1 MTVLPRFLYMFVT
14 IPIWL
19 PKQFFIKLDKYVS
32 SFIWN
37 RAMPRIKKIYL
48 ERPKSEGGLGLPNFL
63 HYYWASNIS
72 KLAYWVTSFSDK
84 NGPAWAMMELSSHA
98 SISPISLLTAP
109 LATQTNRKT
118 FSNPVVSNSIRIWV
132 QFRKHFN
139 LDQIN
144 SLSPFLSII
153 SSHPHRWINV
163 SLAGIDMDWFSLTIC
178 LMRAP
183 SFQLKP

>member
-109 LATQTNRKT
+109 LATQINRKT

-144 SLSPFLSII
+144 SLSPLSFN
-153 SSHPHRWINV
+153 H
-163 SLAGIDMDWFSLTIC
+163 LF
-178 LMRAP
+178 AP
-183 SFQLKP
+183 SQVDQCFAGWHRHGLVFFDNLFDDDSFHLKP